1 MTITS
6 ELNGTERYVVIDG
19 RLDTNSSPQLE
30 AALDELTDGVTVME
44 IFEVTGFDDI
54 LTVEE

>member
-30 AALDELTDGVTVME
+30 AALDELTDGGYDTYKSE
-44 IFEVTGFDDI
+44 TGRDR
-54 LTVEE
+54 

>member
-30 AALDELTDGVTVME
+30 AALRL
-44 IFEVTGFDDI
+44 
-54 LTVEE
+54 